1 MHYHNFKKKNLT
13 SISILESAKKPHS
26 VSEISKITKS
36 VLAISGMKIG
46 ENFCRLAKFLTV
58 EKITDPHPRKLTF
71 LARNASKIKKFKRS
85 NLTSRQFKG

>member
-1 MHYHNFKKKNLT
+1 MYYHNFKKKILT

-46 ENFCRLAKFLTV
+46 ENFCRLPKFLAV
-58 EKITDPHPRKLTF
+58 KKITDPRPRKLTF
-71 LARNASKIKKFKRS
+71 LARNVNKF
-85 NLTSRQFKG
+85 